1 MEGNRFQSSF
11 NGDFSR
17 SGSEGEST
25 GGIEEIQTPLRAG
38 SSSDNSQR
46 DSPSR
51 HLGEKVFVAVGKE
64 FKESKSVLMWA
75 LQNFPRDK
83 KIVLAHVHRHDQMI
97 PMMGAKFPV
106 SKLSGPQVAAHRKL
120 EEDKMNE
127 TLEEY
132 LAICAAAKFRAE
144 RLVIKK
150 DDVAKGI
157 LTLIR
162 REVITNLVMG
172 AASDRNYSKKMRSPK
187 SKKAKTV
194 HEEAASWCRITF
206 VCKGNLICVREAGLD
221 DGNTEASS
229 GSTSS
234 QPGSVRG
241 TLPERPQLPTR
252 EEAERL
258 RSRSEDLRRR
268 EIPVANPRAEPTRV
282 SSLNIPRTE
291 MVGLN
296 LWDRW
301 PGEDSQRS
309 DSSSRSAYY
318 EVNGPPSPSAPRI
331 EESLAL
337 PSSSELEEG
346 IPPLYPLDI
355 QEDGITHDDLYD
367 QVQQALAEAE
377 NAKREAYEEACR
389 RQKAEKDA
397 LDRARRVITL
407 ANMHERE
414 SKQRRDAEAALARET
429 QELEKLKTENLDARQ
444 KLWEAGERRSALE
457 AQVAQAETEIR
468 ILEQKL
474 EEAELQ
480 IRSLQRDQQELRQER
495 DDALREAAELSAVPR
510 GAPGFSVFTYQEL
523 EQATRGFDDSLKI
536 GEGGYGSVYRGVLR
550 HTTVA
555 IKRLHPQG
563 TQGQAE
569 FRQEVEIL
577 SRMRHPN
584 LVTLIGVCPEAWC
597 LVYEFLSNGS
607 LEDRLTC
614 KDNSPPLPWQAR
626 TRIAADICSA
636 LIFLHSSAPHSVV
649 HGDLKPANVL
659 LDSTFSS
666 KLGDFGLSRL
676 LSHSSAFS
684 SYTTLCHRTAP
695 KGTIMYMDPE
705 ILVTGELTLGSDI
718 YSLGVI
724 ILRLLTGRPAHRIVR
739 DVEEALEG
747 NTFRRMVD
755 QSAGD
760 WPFVQANQLVNLAMQ
775 CCQMNRRDRPD
786 LINGVWRVLEP
797 MKNSASA
804 LPAPSLRLPS
814 SDDDSHAPSYF
825 LCPIFQEVM
834 RDPQVAADGFT
845 YEGEAVR
852 GWFESKNTSPMTN
865 LVLPHTQL
873 IPNLTLRSAI
883 QEWMQQQHL

>member
-51 HLGEKVFVAVGKE
+51 HLGEKVFVAVAKE

-120 EEDKMNE
+120 EEDKMNK

-132 LAICAAAKFRAE
+132 LAICEAAKFRAE

-150 DDVAKGI
+150 DDVAKGL

-162 REVITNLVMG
+162 REAITNLVMG
-172 AASDRNYSKKMRSPK
+172 AASDRNYSKKMRSLK

-268 EIPVANPRAEPTRV
+268 AIPVANPRAEPTR
-282 SSLNIPRTE
+282 
-291 MVGLN
+291 MA
-296 LWDRW
+296 
-301 PGEDSQRS
+301 GEDSQRS
-309 DSSSRSAYY
+309 DSSSRSANY

-331 EESLAL
+331 EESLIL

-414 SKQRRDAEAALARET
+414 SKQRRDAEAALASET
-429 QELEKLKTENLDARQ
+429 QELEKLKTENLDAHQ

-468 ILEQKL
+468 ILRQKL

-495 DDALREAAELSAVPR
+495 DDALREAAELSA
-510 GAPGFSVFTYQEL
+510 EL
-523 EQATRGFDDSLKI
+523 EQATCGFDDSLKI

-563 TQGQAE
+563 TRA
-569 FRQEVEIL
+569 RL
-577 SRMRHPN
+577 NSAKSRMRHPN

-755 QSAGD
+755 ESAGD

-775 CCQMNRRDRPD
+775 CCQMNHRDRPD

-873 IPNLTLRSAI
+873 IPNLTLGLPSRSGCNSDTFNGARPSYFFGCSAHNFWVITAI
-883 QEWMQQQHL
+883 NFNTGLR